1 MIRAHSRLVL
11 KVLGGKSSCGKLYT
25 SAYHEHINNPP
36 SPPPTTSVLQK
47 LSNSPKKLMHKIIII
62 WKVSS
67 QQSNSKD
74 GRYFFNN
81 FL

>member
-36 SPPPTTSVLQK
+36 SPRPHHKCLTEAFQQPQK
-47 LSNSPKKLMHKIIII
+47 T
-62 WKVSS
+62 
-67 QQSNSKD
+67 D
-74 GRYFFNN
+74 A
-81 FL
+81 